1 VSLVAEAKQRLTI
14 QDIGAQLF
22 PGWKPGKSCRCPWR
36 EDRNPSFS
44 VSPDGRLFNDF
55 ASGEG
60 GDVVKFLALAR
71 GVSESEAA
79 KEFITL
85 AGVRGGEGATPLA
98 PAPARPVE
106 PEKERAKPDL
116 PDLDEGSPEEHRA
129 LANLRGLNV
138 EAIRLAVARGLLRFC
153 ESREGR
159 AWVITDADRWAAQ
172 ARRIDGER
180 WQRLTGGPKAW
191 TLAGSRAS
199 WPIGWRDAVERDR
212 IALCEGGPDAL
223 ACLHHALA
231 SGVEKEIGVVA
242 MIGAACRIP
251 PECLASFAGK
261 RVRVFVH
268 ADVAGLKAAQKWAA
282 QLIEAGASVDG
293 FAFDGLLKSDG
304 GAVKDLNDLALIGAD
319 SWEEN
324 RALIEAVTLF

>member
-1 VSLVAEAKQRLTI
+1 MSLVAEAKQRLTI

-60 GDVVKFLALAR
+60 GDVVKFLALAK
-71 GVSESEAA
+71 GTSESEAA
-79 KEFITL
+79 RDIITL
-85 AGVRGGEGATPLA
+85 AGLRGGEGSTPLA
-98 PAPARPVE
+98 PVPARPVE
-106 PEKERAKPDL
+106 PERPRAKPDL
-116 PDLDEGSPEEHRA
+116 PELGEGSPEEHRQ
-129 LANLRGLNV
+129 LASLRSLSI
-138 EAIRLAVARGLLRFC
+138 ESIRLAVARGLLRFC

-172 ARRIDGER
+172 ARRMDGER
-180 WQRLTGGPKAW
+180 WQRLTGRPKAW

-199 WPIGWRDAVERDR
+199 WPIGSRDAVERDR

-223 ACLHHALA
+223 ACLHHAFA
-231 SGVEKEIGVVA
+231 SGVEAEIGVVC

-268 ADVAGLKAAQKWAA
+268 ADAAGLKAAQKWAA

-304 GAVKDLNDLALIGAD
+304 SPVEDLCDMASVGPD

-324 RALIEAVTLF
+324 RTLIESVVNF

>member
-1 VSLVAEAKQRLTI
+1 VSLVAAAKERLTI
-14 QDIGAQLF
+14 HDIGRQLF
-22 PGWKPGKSCRCPWR
+22 PEWRPAKSCRCPWR
-36 EDRNPSFS
+36 PDKNPSFS
-44 VSPDGRLFNDF
+44 VTADGRLWHDF
-55 ASGEG
+55 TSGEG
-60 GDVVKFLALAR
+60 GDAVSFLARAR

-79 KEFITL
+79 KEFIGL
-85 AGVRGGEGATPLA
+85 AGLRNGEGSTPLA

-172 ARRIDGER
+172 ARRLDGKP
-180 WQRLTGGPKAW
+180 WQRLSAQPKAW
-191 TLAGSRAS
+191 TLPKSRAS

-231 SGVEKEIGVVA
+231 SDVEKEIGVVC

-251 PECLASFAGK
+251 PECLASFNGK

-268 ADVAGLKAAQKWAA
+268 ADAAGLKAAQKWAA

-304 GAVKDLNDLALIGAD
+304 SPVEDLCDMASVGPD

-324 RALIEAVTLF
+324 RTLIESVVNF

>member
-1 VSLVAEAKQRLTI
+1 MSLVAEAKQRLTI
-14 QDIGAQLF
+14 HEVGAQLF
-22 PGWKPGKSCRCPWR
+22 PGWRPNKSCRCPWR

-55 ASGEG
+55 TSGEG
-60 GDVVKFLALAR
+60 GDVVKFLALAKN
-71 GVSESEAA
+71 VSESEAA
-79 KEFITL
+79 RDIITL
-85 AGVRGGEGATPLA
+85 AGLRGGDRATPLA
-98 PAPARPVE
+98 PVLVRPVE
-106 PEKERAKPDL
+106 PEKPREKPDL
-116 PDLDEGSPEEHRA
+116 PELGEGSREEHRQ
-129 LANLRGLNV
+129 LASLRSLSI
-138 EAIRLAVARGLLRFC
+138 ESIRLAVARGLLCFC

-159 AWVITDADRWAAQ
+159 AWVITDEDRWAAQ
-172 ARRIDGER
+172 ARRMDGER
-180 WQRLTGGPKAW
+180 WQRLTGRPKAW

-199 WPIGWRDAVERDR
+199 WPIGWRDAVARDR

-231 SGVEKEIGVVA
+231 SGVEEEIGVVC

-268 ADVAGLKAAQKWAA
+268 ADPAGMKAAQKWAT

-304 GAVKDLNDLALIGAD
+304 SPVKDLCDMASIGPD
-319 SWEEN
+319 SWDEN
-324 RALIEAVTLF
+324 RALIESVMTF